1 MQLFVGEIGDQPMVY
16 HAQRCYYEVL
26 LRAGVRIYLYPAPY
40 ILHAKHMTIDDDL
53 AVVGSSNMDMRSFGL
68 NLEVTLMASGRSYV
82 DAMRGVEDNYRS
94 VSREL
99 TLDEHLNQGILT
111 RLFDNLA
118 RLTSALQ

>member
-1 MQLFVGEIGDQPMVY
+1 
-16 HAQRCYYEVL
+16 
-26 LRAGVRIYLYPAPY
+26 
-40 ILHAKHMTIDDDL
+40 
-53 AVVGSSNMDMRSFGL
+53 L

-82 DAMRGVEDNYRS
+82 EDMRGVEDHYRS

-99 TLDEHLNQGILT
+99 TLDEHLHQGIVT